1 MKVAVYTIAL
11 NEEKHVQ
18 RWYDSAKDADYLLI
32 ADTGSTDKTVELA
45 KSLGIN
51 VINIKI
57 DPWRFDDA
65 RNAALAALPP
75 EIDYC
80 VSLDMDE
87 ILVGDWKKDL
97 PEALK
102 FNITRPVHNF
112 VYEWNEDGTPAIAF
126 DGTKVHAR
134 RGYRWRFPI
143 HEAICAYKIPETKAK
158 VDLTIHH
165 FPDNSKSREHY
176 LDVLEMAVEETPGD
190 SRMLYYLGR
199 EYHYRKR
206 FYDAVQTLK
215 KYLEFSVFPA
225 ERSYALRIMAK
236 CDPDNAE
243 DHLQKSI
250 NEYVSRE
257 SVLALANHYY
267 QQAKW
272 EDCFRTATRALTITE
287 KKTDFLSEGWAWGH
301 MADDLCAI
309 SAWQLGE
316 WKVAVEHGKKAVEL
330 SPNDERLQ
338 NNLKFYRE
346 KANEHTK

>member
-11 NEEKHVQ
+11 NEEKHVH

-51 VINIKI
+51 VIHIKI

-80 VSLDMDE
+80 ITLDMDE
-87 ILVGDWKKDL
+87 VLVGDWKKDL

-102 FNITRPVHNF
+102 FNITRPIHNF
-112 VYEWNEDGTPAIAF
+112 VYGWNDDGTPSVSF

-143 HEAICAYKIPETKAK
+143 HEAVCAYKIPETKAK

-165 FPDNSKSREHY
+165 FPDDSKSREHY
-176 LDVLEMAVEETPGD
+176 LDILEMAVEETPGD

-199 EYHYRKR
+199 EYCYRKR
-206 FYDAVQTLK
+206 FYDGLQTLK
-215 KYLEFSVFPA
+215 KYLEFSIFPA

-250 NEYVSRE
+250 NEYVCRE
-257 SVLALANHYY
+257 SVLALANYYY
-267 QQAKW
+267 QHTRW
-272 EDCFRTATRALTITE
+272 EECFRTATRALTITE

-316 WKVAVEHGKKAVEL
+316 WKVAVEHGKKAVDL